1 MRNAVL
7 RGDLRARA
15 TSRKVRAMELF
26 YVGTLALLTFLGLAP
41 EVNRVDPTQQASLG
55 LALLGVQIVLVTYFA
70 SACAAQEIPVE
81 GERPAVDLVFA
92 RFTRRAVV
100 VGKSLASFATIMYWL
115 LLGAPLLLLA
125 ARIRQDP
132 MGPLAEVLV
141 LVAVQAW
148 GVAQVAMLYGI
159 LVESEFSRTLLHW
172 ATLVAVFAATMAL
185 PAGAQWANPVIAATR
200 AAAGA
205 FPVAAAVGYGALGLA
220 AGGAAQVA
228 LRRFRA
234 A

>member
-1 MRNAVL
+1 
-7 RGDLRARA
+7 
-15 TSRKVRAMELF
+15 MELF
-26 YVGTLALLTFLGLAP
+26 YLGILALLTFLGLAP
-41 EVNRVDPTQQASLG
+41 EVNRVDPSQRASLG

-81 GERPAVDLVFA
+81 GERPAVDLAFA
-92 RFTRRAVV
+92 HFTRRAIVA
-100 VGKSLASFATIMYWL
+100 GKSLASLATIVYWL

-132 MGPLAEVLV
+132 MGPLAEVLA

-148 GVAQVAMLYGI
+148 GVAQVAMLYAI

-200 AAAGA
+200 AAAGTV
-205 FPVAAAVGYGALGLA
+205 PVAAAVGYAALGLA
-220 AGGAAQVA
+220 AGGVAQVA
-228 LRRFRA
+228 LRRFSA